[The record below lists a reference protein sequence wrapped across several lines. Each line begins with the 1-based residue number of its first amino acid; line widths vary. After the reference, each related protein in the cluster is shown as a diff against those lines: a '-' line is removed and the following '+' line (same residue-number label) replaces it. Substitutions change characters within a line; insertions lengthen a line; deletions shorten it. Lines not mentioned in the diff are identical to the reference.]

1 MSSNPLI
8 VVAGPTASRKSELA
22 IGLAT
27 QLSGELVCCDSIQLV
42 HGFRIGAAGPTDEQ
56 LACVPHHLFGV
67 MDPMDPTDAGKYTR
81 LADQAIAEIRERGNV
96 PIVVGGTG
104 LYLRA
109 LTEGLASIPSIEA
122 GHRERLQKELE
133 AMGPEKLFERLQA
146 LDGPL
151 AARIEGGAR
160 NTQRVLRGL
169 EVVEATGLRLS
180 DLHDSHSKQ
189 EPRYSCE
196 ILMPW
201 FENHVL
207 SDRIAL
213 RVDQMMAMGFLDEV
227 RTLLRRGVP
236 ASCRPMQSLGYRELI
251 RSLDGV
257 CSLEQAVEDIK
268 KGHRRYAKRQRTW
281 FRNQANGIQL
291 DGAAEDLVSQ
301 ACALLAQK

>member
-1 MSSNPLI
+1 MQSHPLI

-22 IGLAT
+22 VGLAT
-27 QLSGELVCCDSIQLV
+27 RLSGELVCCDSIQLV

-56 LACVPHHLFGV
+56 LARVPHHLFGV
-67 MDPMDPTDAGKYTR
+67 MDPLDPTDAGKYTR
-81 LADQAIAEIRERGNV
+81 LADQAISEIRERGNL

-109 LTEGLASIPSIEA
+109 LTEGLVSIPRIA
-122 GHRERLQKELE
+122 AAHRERLQKELKSV
-133 AMGPEKLFERLQA
+133 GPEKLFERLQE

-169 EVVEATGLRLS
+169 EVVEGTGVRLS
-180 DLHDSHSKQ
+180 DLHDGHRKQ
-189 EPRYSCE
+189 EPRYACE

-201 FENHVL
+201 FDTHTLNE
-207 SDRIAL
+207 RIAR
-213 RVDQMMAMGFLDEV
+213 RVEQMMTMGFLEEV
-227 RTLLRRGVP
+227 RELLRQGVP

-251 RSLDGV
+251 RSLDGL

-291 DGAAEDLVSQ
+291 DGDAVDLVSQ
-301 ACALLAQK
+301 ACARLVQK